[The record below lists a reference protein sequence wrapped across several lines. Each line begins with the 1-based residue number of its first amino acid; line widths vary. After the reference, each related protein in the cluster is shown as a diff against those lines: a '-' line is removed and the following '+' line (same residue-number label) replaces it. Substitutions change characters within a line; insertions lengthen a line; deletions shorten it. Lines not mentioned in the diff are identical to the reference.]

1 MIVPTL
7 RPAIRLAVLAGILA
21 TAVTAV
27 SESVL
32 AQVTCYRTRCVVY
45 PDGIRIC
52 ERTPVDCATIQM

>member
-1 MIVPTL
+1 MIVPAL
-7 RPAIRLAVLAGILA
+7 RPVVRLTVLTGILV
-21 TAVTAV
+21 TAVASV